1 MKKLKFLAFF
11 ICLTLSFNT
20 VVFADELDAPSNDV
34 EPSLSVENENVKE
47 IDDNSE
53 ESDVNN
59 ENSSGEI
66 LEKEENNE
74 FNEEIS
80 DEVPSETPSE
90 TPTEIPTETQIEIPT
105 EPPIEPPVETPIDVP
120 SDDVIKN
127 EEENLLLN
135 VELLGKHYDTILPYI
150 DELQKK
156 GVIVTTE
163 YDYSDFYE
171 EDYIMEV
178 SCEDLSTLKEGDELL
193 ITVSLGKNDS
203 AMLLTSNLSM
213 TKSNM
218 VQSNGDAA
226 NKGYMV
232 DWDRIPASYEYNWD
246 NSENCWTWGVWIDGQ
261 CYKTTRGEY
270 STDVRHKMQIY
281 TDGTYVYLHI
291 IFSRDYQVGFNGSDY
306 RFTVNGNATRV
317 QIECPN
323 NGEGEYSGTVTH
335 GDGAISGQIVEG
347 SECHVFYNANNQ
359 NNQLELKVPLE
370 ELARQNPNI
379 SYGSSNTISYFS
391 PNLMYESISCVG
403 ASTFPYI
410 PVLIIF
416 GIAIITFFSRKRILK
431 DV

>member
-1 MKKLKFLAFF
+1 MKKIKFLAFF

-20 VVFADELDAPSNDV
+20 VVFADELDAPSSEV
-34 EPSLSVENENVKE
+34 EPSLSVENESIE
-47 IDDNSE
+47 DIEDNNE
-53 ESDVNN
+53 ESNVDN
-59 ENSSGEI
+59 ENSSEEN
-66 LEKEENNE
+66 LENEENNE
-74 FNEEIS
+74 LNKEIS
-80 DEVPSETPSE
+80 DEVPSETPTE
-90 TPTEIPTETQIEIPT
+90 IPTEIPTE
-105 EPPIEPPVETPIDVP
+105 PPVETPTDVP
-120 SDDVIKN
+120 SDDVIEN

-171 EDYIMEV
+171 EDCIMEV

-193 ITVSLGKNDS
+193 ITVSLGKNDF

-213 TKSNM
+213 TKSSM
-218 VQSNGDAA
+218 TQSNGDAA

-246 NSENCWTWGVWIDGQ
+246 NSSNCWNWGVWHGSQ
-261 CYKTTRGEY
+261 CYKTPEGTY

-281 TDGTYVYLHI
+281 CDGSYVYLHI
-291 IFSRDYQVGFNGSDY
+291 IFEREFGVNGYDYQ
-306 RFTVNGNATRV
+306 FTINGNTAKV
-317 QIECPN
+317 QVNCPFTGS
-323 NGEGEYSGTVTH
+323 GEQYFQINH
-335 GDGAISGQIVEG
+335 GDGSISGQVVEG
-347 SECHVFYNANNQ
+347 GECHVFYDNV
-359 NNQLELKVPLE
+359 NNQLELKIHLE
-370 ELARQNPNI
+370 EFARQNPNI

-410 PVLIIF
+410 PALIIF
-416 GIAIITFFSRKRILK
+416 GIAVITFFSRKRILK
-431 DV
+431 NV